1 MMCGAGHVVG
11 KSFTCLRF
19 FTSKAD
25 KCAESGS
32 PCVLNNFSHSLVE
45 SGVGVFQSTYN
56 VFLVILVEQGL
67 QNPKPPDA
75 TLSPSAFFLI
85 GKI

>member
-11 KSFTCLRF
+11 KSFKCLRF

-25 KCAESGS
+25 KCAESGF

-56 VFLVILVEQGL
+56 VFFCDSGRTEPTE
-67 QNPKPPDA
+67 PKTA
-75 TLSPSAFFLI
+75 
-85 GKI
+85 